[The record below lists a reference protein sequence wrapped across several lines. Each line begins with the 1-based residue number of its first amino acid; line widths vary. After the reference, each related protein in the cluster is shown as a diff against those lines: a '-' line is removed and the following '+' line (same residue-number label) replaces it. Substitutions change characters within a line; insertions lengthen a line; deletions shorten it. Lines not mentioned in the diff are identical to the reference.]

1 MARGLRKSYARGGR
15 DDSAGGARF
24 AAVDGVDLEVGRG
37 ETLAIV
43 GESGC
48 GKTTLARMLLRLIEP
63 DAGEIQFAGR
73 DLLQLGSGEL
83 RAARREMQMIFQDP
97 FASLNPRMRVGEIVA
112 EPLAIHQPN
121 LSKPER
127 IEQAAAMLRRV
138 GLDSNGAARYPH
150 EFSGGQ
156 RQRIAIARALIL
168 RPKLLVADEPVS
180 ALDVSV
186 GAQVLLLLQDLQH
199 EFTLTYVFISHSL
212 PVVAQIAT
220 RIAVMRS
227 GKLLEIGA
235 ADQLLRE
242 PTQQYTKDLLAAVP
256 EVAARH
262 CDWCPI
268 PSAADRDSLPADS
281 VIFFSHRFR
290 TTGQRRVFQICGGGV
305 ANVNDPCD
313 SRRGARPDQPS
324 WKNYWRILFAQRDLR
339 RHCQAAELGD
349 SHSPHDGSRAR
360 RSVCHEPES

>member
-73 DLLQLGSGEL
+73 DLLQLGSGKL

-156 RQRIAIARALIL
+156 RQRIGIARALIL

-199 EFTLTYVFISHSL
+199 EFALTYVFISHSL

-262 CDWCPI
+262 
-268 PSAADRDSLPADS
+268 
-281 VIFFSHRFR
+281 
-290 TTGQRRVFQICGGGV
+290 
-305 ANVNDPCD
+305 
-313 SRRGARPDQPS
+313 
-324 WKNYWRILFAQRDLR
+324 
-339 RHCQAAELGD
+339 
-349 SHSPHDGSRAR
+349 
-360 RSVCHEPES
+360 